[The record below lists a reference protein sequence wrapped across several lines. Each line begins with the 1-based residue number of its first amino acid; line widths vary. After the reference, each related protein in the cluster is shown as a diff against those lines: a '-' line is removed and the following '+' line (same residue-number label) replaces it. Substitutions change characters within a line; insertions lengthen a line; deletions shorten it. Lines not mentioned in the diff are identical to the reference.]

1 MNEHWDAWYQA
12 TQLIHNIP
20 VDPLTSHDG
29 LYSPATTG
37 TLVLSAS
44 YAVAG
49 GLMFTRNPYAM
60 ATAGVILAI
69 PDPVIFGIGMLL
81 A

>member
-1 MNEHWDAWYQA
+1 MNEHWEAWYEA

-20 VDPLTSHDG
+20 LDSSSADDG

-37 TLVLSAS
+37 TLALSAS

-49 GLMFTRNPYAM
+49 GLMYTRNPYAM
-60 ATAGVILAI
+60 VTAGVILAI